1 MNKRY
6 YFIGIG
12 LLFSLI
18 FFIAYDQ
25 NNKKEVNLHGT
36 FVSQE
41 SQFNSIVFNRE
52 NSSFVYYEYDLG
64 KQIEYKGKYSF
75 EEGNK
80 YIFLDGPFKNSII
93 IVSEKSLVIET
104 NSDHNTYI
112 KISGTPTYINN

>member
-1 MNKRY
+1 MKKKY
-6 YFIGIG
+6 YLIAVGI
-12 LLFSLI
+12 LFSLV
-18 FFIAYDQ
+18 FFIVYDQ
-25 NNKKEVNLHGT
+25 NNKKAVSLHGT

-41 SQFNSIVFNRE
+41 SQFSSIVFNRE

-64 KQIEYKGKYSF
+64 KQTEYMGKYSF

-80 YIFLDGPFKNSII
+80 YTFLDGPFKNSII

-104 NSDHNTYI
+104 NSNHNTFI